1 MTVFHR
7 DIKIKTPRRELKIRR
22 AAQYFDAISRCF
34 NSEWN
39 AVSNIWYI
47 FSKKTKQRST
57 RSVTT
62 KNTQF
67 NRKSAVFGLQ
77 IGTFQ
82 DFSLSA
88 CWSKGC
94 AILRSWGWLIIFV
107 VITWCAL
114 QGKLPKSRNNKT
126 LILTYDSQSACNF
139 WPPHE
144 VLHSPSH
151 RFSERGLSSFAL
163 EHVSQSHTICHT
175 ETILPIHSI
184 LHHRASLGLER
195 R

>member
-1 MTVFHR
+1 MMTVFHR
-7 DIKIKTPRRELKIRR
+7 DIKTPRRELKIRR
-22 AAQYFDAISRCF
+22 AAEYFDGISRCF

-47 FSKKTKQRST
+47 FLKKTKQRST

-77 IGTFQ
+77 MGTFRISPFPPAGQ
-82 DFSLSA
+82 RGVPYS
-88 CWSKGC
+88 GHV
-94 AILRSWGWLIIFV
+94 GWLYLWSSHGGLFKVSYQRAGIIMKKCIKWQTF
-107 VITWCAL
+107 
-114 QGKLPKSRNNKT
+114 
-126 LILTYDSQSACNF
+126 ILTYDSQSACNF
-139 WPPHE
+139 WSPHE

-163 EHVSQSHTICHT
+163 
-175 ETILPIHSI
+175 
-184 LHHRASLGLER
+184 
-195 R
+195 